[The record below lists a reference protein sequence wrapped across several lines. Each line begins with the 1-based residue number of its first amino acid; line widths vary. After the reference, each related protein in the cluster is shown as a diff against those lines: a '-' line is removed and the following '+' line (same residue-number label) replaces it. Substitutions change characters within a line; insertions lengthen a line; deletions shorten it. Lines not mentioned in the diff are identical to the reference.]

1 MLSPENSTIIIL
13 SIFILYAVFIPILD
27 KSKWFKDYISLRW
40 LTVLLFL
47 TAMIAVILDFSH
59 LETETR
65 NIVIIGSIILSG
77 VFVVVRSL
85 EKLNFQKLDSIKT
98 ELEYKNLKTSFELK
112 NKEDD
117 KKEDDKKESI

>member
-117 KKEDDKKESI
+117 KKESI